1 VIQVLRSRGC
11 GKIIAIDLEDNKLA
25 MAVKLGASITLNPTR
40 DNIQEEVFALSE
52 GRGADIAF
60 EAVGISDTVK
70 TAIEGVRKGATVTLV
85 GNLSP
90 SVELPLQH
98 VVTREL
104 RLQGSC
110 GIAGEFPAVLDMI
123 ARKEINTRAFLSA
136 EAPLSEGADWFRR
149 LYEKEPGLIKVVLK
163 PGE

>member
-1 VIQVLRSRGC
+1 
-11 GKIIAIDLEDNKLA
+11 
-25 MAVKLGASITLNPTR
+25 M
-40 DNIQEEVFALSE
+40 VFAHSE
-52 GRGADIAF
+52 GRGADVAF
-60 EAVGISDTVK
+60 EAVGISDTVR

-90 SVELPLQH
+90 AVELPLQS

-110 GIAGEFPAVLDMI
+110 GITGEFPAVLDMI
-123 ARKEINTRAFLSA
+123 ARKEINTEAFLSA
-136 EAPLSEGADWFRR
+136 EAPLSEGADWFKR
-149 LYEKEPGLIKVVLK
+149 LYTKEPGLIKVVLI